1 MALDDGPLRRP
12 GSAPRWW
19 RTPVLPL
26 LRKLT
31 GQSRRGRR
39 HVLGPVTEEVA
50 VTATSPAGSGTLLA
64 PLTRPA
70 PRAARLQGP
79 PVRVRMRCQAK
90 AEKQLHGK
98 TNADHVHLIFVK
110 SITND
115 LLIFKKEK

>member
-1 MALDDGPLRRP
+1 MALVAHSGPPAAPKADGAESAWQAARSGPGDGGGRCHGDLPGRVRHAP
-12 GSAPRWW
+12 GSA
-19 RTPVLPL
+19 
-26 LRKLT
+26 
-31 GQSRRGRR
+31 
-39 HVLGPVTEEVA
+39 H
-50 VTATSPAGSGTLLA
+50 A
-64 PLTRPA
+64 PH
-70 PRAARLQGP
+70 AARLQGP